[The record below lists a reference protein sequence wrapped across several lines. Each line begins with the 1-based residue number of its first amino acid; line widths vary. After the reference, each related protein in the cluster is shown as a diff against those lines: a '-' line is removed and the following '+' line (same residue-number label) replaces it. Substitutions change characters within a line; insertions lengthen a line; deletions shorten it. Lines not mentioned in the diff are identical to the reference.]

1 MLLKS
6 LEKHLF
12 QFIQRSALNHIRVGF
27 TKLSAIFIAVC
38 IIPGREGFRSQG
50 TRTQGETTDETCGQ
64 DVIPDGRVS
73 LHVRGGSRSN
83 CCSERRWADSIVQ
96 P

>member
-6 LEKHLF
+6 MEKHLF
-12 QFIQRSALNHIRVGF
+12 QFALRPALKPLSVAF
-27 TKLSAIFIAVC
+27 TKFSAIFVAAC

-73 LHVRGGSRSN
+73 MHVRGGSRSD
-83 CCSERRWADSIVQ
+83 CCS
-96 P
+96 